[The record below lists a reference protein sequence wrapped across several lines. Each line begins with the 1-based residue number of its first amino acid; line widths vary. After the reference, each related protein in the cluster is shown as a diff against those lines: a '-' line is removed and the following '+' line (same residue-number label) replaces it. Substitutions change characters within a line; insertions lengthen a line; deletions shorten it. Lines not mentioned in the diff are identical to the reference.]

1 MDHDQLIAELSEIE
15 KMTPSERINLARQ
28 RRRQQLQISEEREKS
43 LAPPPPRRQRLKF
56 SPEVSLLE
64 ATSRGDAVEVERFL
78 LDGATPNSHNEDGL
92 TPLHQCAI
100 DNNEEILQ
108 LLLRHGADVNAQ
120 DTEQWTPLHAAAC
133 CAHIGIVRLLINSGA
148 NLLAVNADGNMP
160 YDICDDEATL
170 DVIETEMAARGIT
183 QAHIDDQRGAAEK
196 QMLDEMKFLRQEGH
210 PLDSRQMD
218 GSTYLHVAAA
228 NGYYDVAAFLLR
240 CGVSP
245 SVRDNDLW
253 MPVHAAA
260 CWAQPD
266 LIELL
271 CEYGAD
277 INAKTNNG
285 ETPLDLCEDS
295 TTRAVI
301 VTFQQQEARK
311 KRLAFGV
318 RDSRRQSRKRKKF
331 ESPQQPTATNDNPFS
346 ARGAIRR
353 LSLRDRTGI
362 SLARIEAQKEQTDIL
377 RSWSKEDISNSKDGG
392 SVMGLSSDGPS
403 VSHADVLGGSGQLA
417 NHRKDSPSKKG
428 LKVSQ
433 KTKAMSPDEW
443 LRKLDIENRIEDDE
457 SPGQLQRGGRA
468 RSSQKKKKKKQ
479 EEGITFYEISQG
491 NSATELT
498 VLQNGGDT
506 NGGNLYGGQQNV
518 MRNDIRS
525 VNVNPSRRSK
535 KACCCTIC

>member
-1 MDHDQLIAELSEIE
+1 MDHSELIAELSEIE
-15 KMTPSERINLARQ
+15 KMTPAERIALARE
-28 RRRQQLQISEEREKS
+28 RRRLQLKKCDEREKQ
-43 LAPPPPRRQRLKF
+43 LAPPPPRRPRLKF
-56 SPEVSLLE
+56 SAEVALLE
-64 ATSRGDAVEVERFL
+64 ATGRADATEVERL
-78 LDGATPNSHNEDGL
+78 LLEGANPNSHNEDGL

-100 DNNEEILQ
+100 DNNEQILR

-133 CAHIGIVRLLINSGA
+133 CAHIDIVRLLIDNGA
-148 NLLAVNADGNMP
+148 DLLAVNADGNMP

-170 DVIETEMAARGIT
+170 DVIETEMASRGIT
-183 QAHIDDQRGAAEK
+183 QAYIDEQRGAAEK
-196 QMLDEMKFLRQEGH
+196 QMLDEMKLLRQEGE
-210 PLDSRQMD
+210 PLDTRQPD

-245 SVRDNDLW
+245 CVRDNDLW

-271 CEYGAD
+271 CEYGGD

-301 VTFQQQEARK
+301 VTVQQQEARK

-331 ESPQQPTATNDNPFS
+331 ESPQQPTANSDNPFS

-353 LSLRDRTGI
+353 LSLRDRSGMT
-362 SLARIEAQKEQTDIL
+362 LARLEAQKEQTDLL
-377 RSWSKEDISNSKDGG
+377 RSWSKEDVSGNPDDAT
-392 SVMGLSSDGPS
+392 SSICGPS
-403 VSHADVLGGSGQLA
+403 SGSQPDAVVHGSGQFA
-417 NHRKDSPSKKG
+417 NHRRDSPNKKVI
-428 LKVSQ
+428 KSSQ
-433 KTKAMSPDEW
+433 KTKPMSPDEW
-443 LRKLDIENRIEDDE
+443 LRKLDKENGTIEDDDE
-457 SPGQLQRGGRA
+457 PGGQLQRGGRA
-468 RSSQKKKKKKQ
+468 RSSQKKKKKS
-479 EEGITFYEISQG
+479 GSG
-491 NSATELT
+491 STELT
-498 VLQNGGDT
+498 ILQNGGDT
-506 NGGNLYGGQQNV
+506 NGASGSVQNPRRSME
-518 MRNDIRS
+518 MRTDTS
-525 VNVNPSRRSK
+525 ATSRRHDK
-535 KACCCTIC
+535 NTCCCSVQ

>member
-1 MDHDQLIAELSEIE
+1 MGLYE
-15 KMTPSERINLARQ
+15 RQ
-28 RRRQQLQISEEREKS
+28 RRRQQLQISEEREKL
-43 LAPPPPRRQRLKF
+43 LAPPAPRRQRLKF
-56 SPEVSLLE
+56 SPEVALLE
-64 ATSRGDAVEVERFL
+64 ATSRGDAVEVERL
-78 LDGATPNSHNEDGL
+78 LFDGATPNSHNEDGL

-133 CAHIGIVRLLINSGA
+133 CAHIGIVRLLINDGA

-183 QAHIDDQRGAAEK
+183 QAHIDEQRGAAEK
-196 QMLDEMKFLRQEGH
+196 QMLDEMKYLRQEGLS
-210 PLDSRQMD
+210 LDIRQSD

-301 VTFQQQEARK
+301 VTLQQQEARK

-377 RSWSKEDISNSKDGG
+377 RSWSKEDISNAKDGVNTAG
-392 SVMGLSSDGPS
+392 GATSESSS
-403 VSHADVLGGSGQLA
+403 VSQVDVLSGSSQLT
-417 NHRKDSPSKKG
+417 NRRRDSPSKKG
-428 LKVSQ
+428 LKTSQ
-433 KTKAMSPDEW
+433 KTKPMSPDEW
-443 LRKLDIENRIEDDE
+443 LRKLDIENRIDDE
-457 SPGQLQRGGRA
+457 DFPGQLQRGGHS

-479 EEGITFYEISQG
+479 DEEIVMYFAELFFAVG
-491 NSATELT
+491 NNAAELT

-506 NGGNLYGGQQNV
+506 NSGNLYGGQQNM
-518 MRNDIRS
+518 MRNDIRP
-525 VNVNPSRRSK
+525 VNVNGSRRSK
-535 KACCCTIC
+535 KTCCCTIC